1 MKLRDYQQVGVGFL
15 REQNRS
21 ALFLD
26 MGLGKTAIALRAFES
41 RHLPALVV
49 APKRVVSDVW
59 PVELEKWRPD
69 LSIAVAAGSPDERAA
84 ALRAGADL
92 TVISWDN
99 FRDVFKARSPRPWRT
114 LILDELSGYKKK
126 QSVRWRTANRLI
138 WHKTSKVLHVWGLTG
153 TPSPNGLIDLWAQ
166 VYLLDRGQRLFTTLG
181 EYRARYF
188 TPGRRIQQGPVSVVV
203 SWDVVP
209 GMDEKIH
216 ASIEDICLSM
226 GTEGRVELPPIV
238 HNEVTVTLPPKA
250 VKAYA
255 ELRADLVTDLELLGG
270 EIHTAKNAAMLT
282 NKLSQ
287 VTAGFIYSDDAD
299 INHGKFTQLH
309 TEKLKAVQEIIEG
322 TGGGVLVAYGYK
334 PEREMLLAGLEGAR
348 SIDEPNVIQDWNAGR
363 VPVLVTH
370 PASAGHGLNLQD
382 GGHTIV
388 WTSLPWSLEL
398 WDQFN
403 KRLHRSGQ
411 KNSVTIHRV
420 CARTPKGT
428 ATVDH
433 LIHQRLT
440 GKAGV
445 QQALLDHLE
454 VPL

>member
-1 MKLRDYQQVGVGFL
+1 M
-15 REQNRS
+15 
-21 ALFLD
+21 
-26 MGLGKTAIALRAFES
+26 
-41 RHLPALVV
+41 V
-49 APKRVVSDVW
+49 APKRVTSDVW
-59 PVELEKWRPD
+59 PVELEKWRGD
-69 LSIAVAAGSPDERAA
+69 LSLSLATGSPDERLA
-84 ALRAGADL
+84 ALKAGADL

-99 FRDVFKARSPRPWRT
+99 FRDVFKVRGRPWRT

-126 QSVRWRTANRLI
+126 SSVRWRTANRMI
-138 WHKTSKVLHVWGLTG
+138 WHKTTKVLHVWGLTG
-153 TPSPNGLIDLWAQ
+153 TPSPNGLMDLWAQ
-166 VYLLDRGQRLFTTLG
+166 LYLLDRGQRLFTTLG

-188 TPGRRIQQGPVSVVV
+188 TPGRRVQQGPVSIVV
-203 SWDVVP
+203 SWEVVP

-226 GTEGRVELPPIV
+226 GTEGRVELPPLV

-255 ELRADLVTDLELLGG
+255 ELRADLVTNLELLGG

-287 VTAGFIYSDDAD
+287 VTAGFVYSDDAD
-299 INHGKFTQLH
+299 INGGQFTQLH
-309 TEKLKAVQEIIEG
+309 TEKLKAVQEIVDG
-322 TGGGVLVAYGYK
+322 TGGGVIVAYGYR
-334 PEREMLLAGLEGAR
+334 PERAMLLAGLEGAR
-348 SIDEPNVIQDWNAGR
+348 SIDEPGVIRDWNRGQ
-363 VPVLVTH
+363 VPVLVVH

-398 WDQFN
+398 WDQMN

-411 KNSVTIHRV
+411 QNTVIVHRV
-420 CARTPKGT
+420 MARTPST
-428 ATVDH
+428 QTVDH
-433 LIHQRLT
+433 LIHMRLG